1 MAWRR
6 SHYVAVGLVAVVAT
20 SLVARA
26 VWRSRQPIVAAPI
39 VVTSAY
45 EEFTEK
51 LRSRETMSNVLAR
64 AGIVGRDYA
73 ALLSATKSLDTRKL
87 RAGQTFHFTRV
98 RFQPVPHRVMVR
110 TSPERR
116 LWIERRGGDSG
127 WVEREE
133 QIPWT
138 TTHLRV
144 EGVIRSSLYEA
155 LDQSVPS
162 DFLPPGERIGLAWKI
177 ADVYDWEIDFSRD
190 LRPGDRFTVVIE
202 RRESPEGERR
212 VGELIAGRV
221 DVGGHPYYAFA
232 FDNEGQRGGAF
243 YDERGRSLR
252 RAFLKSPVAYRR
264 ISSRFGGRYHP
275 ILGRWR
281 NHQGTDY
288 SASPGTPVRATAD
301 GMVTKAGREGGYGNL
316 IELRHANGIRTRY
329 GHLSGFAAGVRVGER
344 VRQNATIGYVGSTG
358 LSTGPHLHYEF
369 LVNGHA
375 TNPQRRD
382 AGNGEPVPAI
392 HRAQFDATRLA
403 LLAALEPPAGT
414 PSGALVRVD

>member
-6 SHYVAVGLVAVVAT
+6 SHYVVAALVAAAALGGVVRAIG
-20 SLVARA
+20 VAHR
-26 VWRSRQPIVAAPI
+26 PLVAAPI

-45 EEFTEK
+45 EDFSEK
-51 LRSRETMSNVLAR
+51 LRPRETMSNVLTR

-73 ALLSATKSLDTRKL
+73 ALLSATKSLNMRKL
-87 RAGQTFHFTRV
+87 WAGQTFHFTRV
-98 RFQPVPHRVMVR
+98 RNQPVPHRVMVR

-116 LWIERRGGDSG
+116 VWLERRGGDSG

-133 QIPWT
+133 LIPWT
-138 TTHLRV
+138 TTHMRV

-155 LDQSVPS
+155 LEQSVPA
-162 DFLPPGERIGLAWKI
+162 DYLPAGERIGLAWAI
-177 ADVYDWEIDFSRD
+177 ADVYDWEIDFSHD
-190 LRPGDRFTVVIE
+190 LRPGDRFAVVIE

-212 VGELIAGRV
+212 VGRVLAGRV
-221 DVGGHPYYAFA
+221 EVGGHPYYAFA
-232 FDNEGQRGGAF
+232 FDKEGPGSRAF

-301 GMVTKAGREGGYGNL
+301 GLVTKAGRDGGYGNL
-316 IELRHANGIRTRY
+316 VELRHANGIRTRY
-329 GHLSGFAAGVRVGER
+329 GHLSGFGAGIRVGAR
-344 VRQNATIGYVGSTG
+344 VRQQETIGFVGSTG

-382 AGNGEPVPAI
+382 AGTGDPVPAL
-392 HRAQFDATRLA
+392 HRARFDEARHA
-403 LLAALEPPAGT
+403 LLAALEPAASL

>member
-6 SHYVAVGLVAVVAT
+6 SHYVAVGLVAAVAT
-20 SLVARA
+20 GVVARA
-26 VWRSRQPIVAAPI
+26 VWQASRPLVAAPI
-39 VVTSAY
+39 VVTAAY
-45 EEFTEK
+45 EEFSER
-51 LRSRETMSNVLAR
+51 LRPRETLSNVLAR

-73 ALLSATKSLDTRKL
+73 ALLSATKVLNTRRL
-87 RAGQTFHFTRV
+87 RAGQTIQFTRV
-98 RFQPVPHRVMVR
+98 RFQPVPHRMMVR
-110 TSPERR
+110 TSAERR
-116 LWIERRGGDSG
+116 VWIERRGGDSG

-133 QIPWT
+133 DIPWN

-144 EGVIRSSLYEA
+144 EGVIRSSLYDA
-155 LDQSVPS
+155 LDQSVPN
-162 DFLPPGERIGLAWKI
+162 DFLPASERISLAWSI
-177 ADVYDWEIDFSRD
+177 ADVYDWEIDFTRD
-190 LRPGDRFTVVIE
+190 IRPGDRFAVVIE

-212 VGELIAGRV
+212 VGRILAGRV
-221 DVGGHPYYAFA
+221 EVGGHPYYAFA
-232 FDNEGQRGGAF
+232 FDADGQRSRGF

-288 SASPGTPVRATAD
+288 SASSGTPVRATAD
-301 GMVTKAGREGGYGNL
+301 GMVTRAGRDGGYGNL

-329 GHLSGFAAGVRVGER
+329 GHLSGFATGVRVGER
-344 VRQNATIGYVGSTG
+344 VRQNATIGFVGSTG

-369 LVNGHA
+369 LVNGRA

-382 AGNGEPVPAI
+382 AGSGEPVATV
-392 HRAQFDATRLA
+392 HRARFDAVRHA

-414 PSGALVRVD
+414 ASGALVRVD

>member
-6 SHYVAVGLVAVVAT
+6 SHYVAVGLVAAVAT
-20 SLVARA
+20 GFVARA
-26 VWRSRQPIVAAPI
+26 VWQASRPLVAAPI

-45 EEFTEK
+45 EEFTER
-51 LRSRETMSNVLAR
+51 LRPRETLSNVLAR

-73 ALLSATKSLDTRKL
+73 ALLGATTRLNTRKL
-87 RAGQTFHFTRV
+87 RAGDVFHFTRV
-98 RFQPVPHRVMVR
+98 RHQPVPHRMMVR

-116 LWIERRGGDSG
+116 VWIERRGGDSG

-138 TTHLRV
+138 TSHLRV

-155 LDQSVPS
+155 LDQSVPN
-162 DFLPPGERIGLAWKI
+162 DFLPASERISLAWSI
-177 ADVYDWEIDFSRD
+177 AEVYDWEIDFTRD
-190 LRPGDRFTVVIE
+190 IRPGDRFAVLIE

-212 VGELIAGRV
+212 VGRILAGRV
-221 DVGGHPYYAFA
+221 EVAGHPYYAFT
-232 FDNEGQRGGAF
+232 FDAAGQRSRGF

-301 GMVTKAGREGGYGNL
+301 GMVTRAGRDGGYGNL
-316 IELRHANGIRTRY
+316 VELRHANGIRTRY
-329 GHLSGFAAGVRVGER
+329 GHLSGFAAGVRVGAR
-344 VRQNATIGYVGSTG
+344 VRQNETIGYVGSTG

-369 LVNGHA
+369 LVNGRA

-382 AGNGEPVPAI
+382 AGSGEPVATV
-392 HRAQFDATRLA
+392 HRARFDAVRQA
-403 LLAALEPPAGT
+403 LLAALEPPAGVA
-414 PSGALVRVD
+414 SGALVRVD

>member
-6 SHYVAVGLVAVVAT
+6 SHYVAVGLVAAGA
-20 SLVARA
+20 SFVARA
-26 VWRSRQPIVAAPI
+26 VWQASRPLVAAPI
-39 VVTSAY
+39 VVTTAY
-45 EEFTEK
+45 EEFTER
-51 LRSRETMSNVLAR
+51 LRPRETLSNVLAR

-73 ALLSATKSLDTRKL
+73 ALLSATKVLDTRRL
-87 RAGQTFHFTRV
+87 RAGQTIQFTRV
-98 RFQPVPHRVMVR
+98 RFQPVPHRMVVR

-116 LWIERRGGDSG
+116 VWIERRGGDSG

-133 QIPWT
+133 DIPWT

-155 LDQSVPS
+155 LDQAVPNN
-162 DFLPPGERIGLAWKI
+162 FLPASERISLAWSI
-177 ADVYDWEIDFSRD
+177 ADVYDWEIDFTRD
-190 LRPGDRFTVVIE
+190 IRPGDRFAVLIE

-212 VGELIAGRV
+212 VGRILAGRV
-221 DVGGHPYYAFA
+221 EVAGHPYYAFA
-232 FDNEGQRGGAF
+232 FDAEGQRSRGF

-288 SASPGTPVRATAD
+288 SASSGTPVRATAD
-301 GMVTKAGREGGYGNL
+301 GMVTRAGRDGGYGNL
-316 IELRHANGIRTRY
+316 VELRHANGIRTRY
-329 GHLSGFAAGVRVGER
+329 GHLSGFAAGIRVGER
-344 VRQNATIGYVGSTG
+344 VRQNATIGFVGSTG

-369 LVNGHA
+369 LVNGRA

-382 AGNGEPVPAI
+382 AGSGEPVATV
-392 HRAQFDATRLA
+392 HRARFDAVRQA

-414 PSGALVRVD
+414 ASGALVRVD

>member
-6 SHYVAVGLVAVVAT
+6 SHYVAVGLVAVVAA
-20 SLVARA
+20 SLVGRA
-26 VWRSRQPIVAAPI
+26 AWRSSRPIVAAPI

-45 EEFTEK
+45 EEFTER
-51 LRSRETMSNVLAR
+51 LRPRETLSNVLAR

-73 ALLSATKSLDTRKL
+73 AFLSATTSLNMRKL
-87 RAGQTFHFTRV
+87 PAGKTFHFTRV
-98 RFQPVPHRVMVR
+98 RQQPVPHRVMVR
-110 TSPERR
+110 TSDERR

-133 QIPWT
+133 LIPWT

-144 EGVIRSSLYEA
+144 QGVIRSSLYEA
-155 LDQSVPS
+155 IDQSVPS
-162 DFLPPGERIGLAWKI
+162 DFLPAGERIGLAWKI
-177 ADVYDWEIDFSRD
+177 AEVYDWEIDFSRD

-202 RRESPEGERR
+202 RSESPEGERR
-212 VGELIAGRV
+212 VGDVIAGRV
-221 DVGGHPYYAFA
+221 DVDGHPYYAFA
-232 FDNEGQRGGAF
+232 FDTEDRRSRGF

-252 RAFLKSPVAYRR
+252 RAFLMSPVAYRR
-264 ISSRFGGRYHP
+264 ISSRFGGRFHP

-281 NHQGTDY
+281 NHQGIDY
-288 SASPGTPVRATAD
+288 SASAGTPVRATAD
-301 GMVTKAGREGGYGNL
+301 GMVTKAGRDGGYGNL

-329 GHLSGFAAGVRVGER
+329 GHLSGFAQGVRVGER
-344 VRQNATIGYVGSTG
+344 VRQNSTIGYVGSTG

-369 LVNGHA
+369 LVNGRA
-375 TNPQRRD
+375 TNPRRSD

-392 HRAQFDATRLA
+392 HRARFDAARMA

>member
-6 SHYVAVGLVAVVAT
+6 SHFVAVGLVAVVAA
-20 SLVARA
+20 SLVGRA
-26 VWRSRQPIVAAPI
+26 AWRSSQPIVAAPI

-45 EEFTEK
+45 EEFTER
-51 LRSRETMSNVLAR
+51 LRPRETMSNVLAR

-73 ALLSATKSLDTRKL
+73 ALLSATTSLDARKL
-87 RAGQTFHFTRV
+87 RAGLDFHFTRV

-116 LWIERRGGDSG
+116 VWIERRGGDSG
-127 WVEREE
+127 WVAREE

-144 EGVIRSSLYEA
+144 EGVIRSSLYHA
-155 LDQSVPS
+155 LDEAVPS
-162 DFLPPGERIGLAWKI
+162 DFLPAGERIGLAWKI
-177 ADVYDWEIDFSRD
+177 AEVYDWEIDFSRD

-202 RRESPEGERR
+202 RNESPEGERR
-212 VGELIAGRV
+212 VGDVIAGRV
-221 DVGGHPYYAFA
+221 DVDGHPYYAFA
-232 FDNEGQRGGAF
+232 FDAEGRRSRAF

-264 ISSRFGGRYHP
+264 VSSRFGGRYHP

-301 GMVTKAGREGGYGNL
+301 GMVTKAGRDGGYGNL

-329 GHLSGFAAGVRVGER
+329 GHLSGFAQGIRVGER

-369 LVNGHA
+369 LVNGRA

-382 AGNGEPVPAI
+382 AGNGEPVPTI
-392 HRAQFDATRLA
+392 HRARFDATRLA

>member
-6 SHYVAVGLVAVVAT
+6 SHFVAVGLVAAVAT
-20 SLVARA
+20 SLLARSA
-26 VWRSRQPIVAAPI
+26 WRSPRPIVAAPI

-45 EEFTEK
+45 EEFTDR
-51 LRSRETMSNVLAR
+51 LRPRETMSNVLER
-64 AGIVGRDYA
+64 AGIVGRDYN
-73 ALLSATKSLDTRKL
+73 ALLSATKLLNTRKL

-98 RFQPVPHRVMVR
+98 RYQPAPHRVMVR

-116 LWIERRGGDSG
+116 VWLERRGGDSG

-133 QIPWT
+133 PIPWT
-138 TTHLRV
+138 TSHLRV

-155 LDQSVPS
+155 LDQAVPS
-162 DFLPPGERIGLAWKI
+162 DFLPAGERIGLAWAI
-177 ADVYDWEIDFSRD
+177 ADVYDWEIDFTRD
-190 LRPGDRFTVVIE
+190 IRPGDKFAVLIE

-212 VGELIAGRV
+212 VGRVLAGRV
-221 DVGGHPYYAFA
+221 EVGGHPYYAFA
-232 FDNEGQRGGAF
+232 FDPEGQQSRGF

-288 SASPGTPVRATAD
+288 SAASGTPVRATAD
-301 GMVTKAGREGGYGNL
+301 GMVTRAGRDGGYGNL
-316 IELRHANGIRTRY
+316 VELRHANGIRTRY
-329 GHLSGFAAGVRVGER
+329 GHLSGFAAGIRVGER
-344 VRQNATIGYVGSTG
+344 VRQNSTIGYVGSTG

-369 LVNGHA
+369 LVNGRA

-382 AGNGEPVPAI
+382 AGSGDPVPSL
-392 HRAQFDATRLA
+392 HRTRFDEVRLA
-403 LLAALEPPAGT
+403 MLAALEPPAGT
-414 PSGALVRVD
+414 ASGALVRVD

>member
-6 SHYVAVGLVAVVAT
+6 SHYIAAGLVAAAA
-20 SLVARA
+20 LGGVARA
-26 VWRSRQPIVAAPI
+26 IVLGRRPVVAPVI

-45 EEFTEK
+45 EETSDR
-51 LRSRETMSNVLAR
+51 LRPRETLSSVLAR

-73 ALLSATKSLDTRKL
+73 ALLRATKSLDARRLK
-87 RAGQTFHFTRV
+87 AGQMFQFTRV
-98 RFQPVPHRVMVR
+98 RHQPAPHRLMVR

-116 LWIERRGGDSG
+116 VWIERRGGDSG

-133 QIPWT
+133 AIPWT

-144 EGVIRSSLYEA
+144 EGVIRTSLYDA
-155 LDQSVPS
+155 LDQSVPG
-162 DFLPPGERIGLAWKI
+162 DFLPASERIGLAWAI
-177 ADVYDWEIDFSRD
+177 ADVYEWEVDFSRD
-190 LRPGDRFTVVIE
+190 IRPGDRFAVVIE

-212 VGELIAGRV
+212 VGRILAGRV
-221 DVGGHPYYAFA
+221 EVGGHPFYAFA
-232 FDNEGQRGGAF
+232 FDNAGSDSRGF

-264 ISSRFGGRYHP
+264 ISSGFGGRYHP

-288 SASPGTPVRATAD
+288 SAAPGTPVRATAD
-301 GMVTKAGREGGYGNL
+301 GMVTKAGRDGGYGNL
-316 IELRHANGIRTRY
+316 VELRHANGIRTRY
-329 GHLSGFAAGVRVGER
+329 GHLSGLGPGVRVGAR
-344 VRQNATIGYVGSTG
+344 VKQRETVGYVGSTG

-369 LVNGHA
+369 LVNGRA
-375 TNPQRRD
+375 TNPRRRD
-382 AGNGEPVPAI
+382 AGSGEPVPSI
-392 HRAQFDATRLA
+392 HRARFDATRIA
-403 LLAALEPPAGT
+403 LRAALEPPAGN